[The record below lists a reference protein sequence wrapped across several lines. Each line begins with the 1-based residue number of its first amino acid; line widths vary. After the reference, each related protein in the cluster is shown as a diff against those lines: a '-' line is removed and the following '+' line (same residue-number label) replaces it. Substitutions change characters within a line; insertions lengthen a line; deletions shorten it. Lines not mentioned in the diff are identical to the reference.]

1 MSTIRS
7 RPPSNNSVV
16 LIVRIAT
23 LSLSG
28 TSSLANFGLAATLVP
43 LAVFLLIGLAA
54 TLAERAANERQFV
67 PYVEA
72 SLAAAMIALYGD
84 SAVAFAPY
92 LATPGLAAG
101 LRFGLSGAL
110 LVNAVAAALLLV
122 GLATNTREWATALW
136 QWPLIALG
144 VGLLGAWLRRL
155 KLEEQKNP
163 EAAYR
168 DTARL
173 LEELRPVARSLPGGL
188 EPQPLASAYLAELAT
203 VLPSSAS
210 CVAVKLQDGWTIAAV
225 AGADEAQMKEVLRD
239 AENWPKALHKA
250 IAIDKGGSTD
260 VLIPTMAS
268 NRVIAVT
275 LAAGVRWDPHDR
287 NRLAR
292 SQAVANAWSLRI
304 TASVLFQEIRTA
316 SMMAERS
323 RLAGDIHDGIAQ
335 DVASLGY
342 VVDEM
347 IDGVENPDAL
357 VPLRDEIARIV
368 GELRL
373 SIYDLREEGLDT
385 VSLPSAIGEV
395 ARRQGRAAGMVVH
408 LRLGEGSSSMT
419 STVEL
424 ELFKIAQEA
433 IVNARKHSKAKN
445 LWVSCISGPG
455 GTSITVEDD
464 GVGMMPGRPDS
475 YGLTIMSERAA
486 RIGADT
492 SIRNRMDGGTVVY
505 IELQEPPRG
514 VMAQR
519 ASADS

>member
-1 MSTIRS
+1 M
-7 RPPSNNSVV
+7 
-16 LIVRIAT
+16 
-23 LSLSG
+23 
-28 TSSLANFGLAATLVP
+28 
-43 LAVFLLIGLAA
+43 
-54 TLAERAANERQFV
+54 
-67 PYVEA
+67 
-72 SLAAAMIALYGD
+72 
-84 SAVAFAPY
+84 
-92 LATPGLAAG
+92 
-101 LRFGLSGAL
+101 
-110 LVNAVAAALLLV
+110 
-122 GLATNTREWATALW
+122 W
-136 QWPLIALG
+136 QWPLISFG
-144 VGLLGAWLRRL
+144 VGALGAWLRRL
-155 KLEEQKNP
+155 KMEEENDP
-163 EAAYR
+163 ETAYR

-173 LEELRPVARSLPGGL
+173 LEELRPVARNLPGGL

-203 VLPSSAS
+203 VLPATAS

-225 AGADEAQMKEVLRD
+225 AGAGESHMRELLRD
-239 AENWPKALHKA
+239 AENWPKSLERA

-260 VLIPTMAS
+260 VLIPTVTS
-268 NRVIAVT
+268 HRVIAVT
-275 LAAGVRWDPHDR
+275 LASGVRWDPHDR

-342 VVDEM
+342 AVDEM
-347 IDGVENPDAL
+347 IDDVDNPDAL

-373 SIYDLREEGLDT
+373 SIHDLREEGLDT
-385 VSLPSAIGEV
+385 ISLPAAIGEV

-408 LRLGEGSSSMT
+408 LRLGEGSSALT

-433 IVNARKHSKAKN
+433 IVNARKHSQASN

-455 GTSITVEDD
+455 GTTITVEDD
-464 GVGMMPGRPDS
+464 GVGMKPGRPDS
-475 YGLTIMSERAA
+475 YGLSIMAERAA

-492 SIRNRMDGGTVVY
+492 SVRNRMDGGTVVY
-505 IELQEPPRG
+505 IELREPPRG
-514 VMAQR
+514 VMAQHD